1 MERFIGIDVGAE
13 SLKIVELV
21 REAGGRLVWSRSHA
35 AEHHKEPRAALR
47 AALGGWGFAAADGA
61 AVTGRLSRLVD
72 VERVPAQQA
81 LAAGHRF
88 LHGEEPAAVV
98 SIGSHGFRVLERRAG
113 GVDVYRENSRC
124 AQGTGNFLRQLVE
137 RFGLSVDEAAA
148 LADAVDAG
156 AALSGRCPV
165 ILKTDLTHLA
175 NKGER
180 RELLLAGLLDAICEN
195 VEALVKPGSC
205 PARVYLTGGVAR
217 SARVRRHFARYL
229 ERNGMRLVPSSAE
242 ERLFLDALGCAV
254 VAAETPHRPPALD
267 QLLLPPRDA
276 QLPRLPPLASALG
289 RVRRLPA
296 PPPSDLAGVRDAILG
311 FDIGSTGSKA
321 VLLDAVEGQPLWEGY
336 RRTHG
341 DPVGAAQA
349 LARSFLE
356 GPAAAH
362 RVRAV
367 GVTGSGREIVGSLL
381 VTCFGGERVFVLNEI
396 AAHAAGAIHCDPRV
410 DTIFEIGGQDA
421 KYVRLAG
428 GRVVDAAMNEACSAG
443 TGSFIEEQGRRF
455 QGLTDP
461 RALSAAALAA
471 GETLGLGQHC
481 SIFMAEIV
489 DEAVAAGVGRDAIV
503 AGIFDSVV
511 ANYLNRVK
519 GSRPVGQ
526 VVFCQ
531 GMPFASDALAA
542 AVARQTGV
550 EVIVPPSPGTIG
562 ALGIALLAR
571 EELPSTPLAPVELT
585 AFLEARVEKKD
596 VFVCGSTQGC
606 GGAGNRCRIDRLTTL
621 VAGERQRFTWGGGCA
636 LHDEGTRRRKLPDR
650 TPDPFRERAE
660 LVRELVSRLAPCAG
674 RRVVAMTDEFS
685 LKGLFP
691 FFATFVHGLGFDL
704 QVAASADHAA
714 LKRGLERANVQF
726 CAPMQ
731 QFHGLVSELAAAG
744 ADFVFLP
751 MIRETP
757 RVADERH
764 STVCPVVQAAPDLLR
779 CDLGPALAGRIVSPV
794 IDVGAGPLSDPRFRA
809 SCDRLAAELGGTE
822 PRATTAA
829 FDAARRAQLAFDAKL
844 LELGA
849 RALAFARDHGL
860 VPVVVAGRPY
870 TIHNDVLNSNVP
882 SILREQGAVAIPLD
896 CYPVD
901 GAVPLFGDVFWG
913 HGRRILR
920 AAWQLRREPGTYAI
934 FCSNY
939 SCGPDSFTVHGFAHL
954 MEGRPFA
961 VIETDG
967 HAGDAG
973 TRTRVEAFLH
983 CVGEDLRAR
992 VTHPPAT
999 GERLTVLP
1007 ETLRTIRGRGE
1018 TILFPRMGRG
1028 AELMAAVVRGAGI
1041 PAEALAL
1048 PTPETVRL
1056 GRRHTSGKECLPMSV
1071 TLGSLLERLERERG
1085 SDARFALFM
1094 PGSCGPCRFGAYR
1107 NLHQLVLDRLGW
1119 SDRVR
1124 IWSPP
1129 FGDYFAGFPPGMKA
1143 IAFTAISACGVLEAA
1158 LHDVRPVELRPGA
1171 AGAAFEVA
1179 WRELTGLVEERMRG
1193 DLSAGRALWEAGS
1206 GRLYGMASLLRRAA
1220 RAFAAVKGDRAVPTV
1235 LVTGEVYVR
1244 ADPGANDAI
1253 IDRLEERGLRVYLEP
1268 TVDFV
1273 QWAEALAWSNGE
1285 KRGAADRVET
1295 LLRARIL
1302 ATCQDILGER
1312 LGGPRHGTALEAM
1325 DASGTY
1331 VRRSLEV
1338 ETVVTLGAAL
1348 HGWRHGAIDA
1358 AVSVGPLECMPNK
1371 LAESQFFHAAE
1382 REGLLSLSLPL
1393 NGDPIDPEVLDNFA
1407 WEVRARFERRRRGAP
1422 AAPPRSRVPSP
1433 IYSPAPNEG

>member
-13 SLKIVELV
+13 SLKLVELV
-21 REAGGRLVWSRSHA
+21 REAGGRLVWSRRSLTD
-35 AEHHKEPRAALR
+35 HHKEPRASLR
-47 AALGGWGFAAADGA
+47 AALSGWGFAAVDGA

-72 VERVPAQQA
+72 LERVPAQQA
-81 LAAGHRF
+81 LASGHRF
-88 LHGEEPAAVV
+88 LHGEGPAAVV
-98 SIGSHGFRVLERRAG
+98 SIGSHGFRVLERRGNG
-113 GVDVYRENSRC
+113 GEVFRENSRC

-148 LADAVDAG
+148 LADTVDEG

-195 VEALVKPGSC
+195 VEVLVKPGSC
-205 PARVYLTGGVAR
+205 PERVYLTGGVAR

-229 ERNGMRLVPSSAE
+229 ERNGMRLAQSSMDEA
-242 ERLFLDALGCAV
+242 LFVDAVGCAF
-254 VAAETPHRPPALD
+254 VAAENPHRPPALD
-267 QLLLPPRDA
+267 QLLLAPREV

-289 RVRRLPA
+289 RVKRPPA
-296 PPPSDLAGVRDAILG
+296 PPRGGVSGVRDVILG

-321 VLLDAVEGQPLWEGY
+321 VALDALTGQPIWEGY
-336 RRTHG
+336 LRTHG
-341 DPVGAAQA
+341 DPVGATQA
-349 LARSFLE
+349 LARELLD
-356 GPAAAH
+356 GPAAGH

-367 GVTGSGREIVGSLL
+367 AVTGSGREIVGSLL

-396 AAHAAGAIHCDPRV
+396 AAHAAGAVHCDPRV

-421 KYVRLAG
+421 KYVRLEG

-455 QGLTDP
+455 EGLADP
-461 RALSAAALAA
+461 RALGAAALAA
-471 GETLGLGQHC
+471 RETLGLGQHC

-489 DEAVAAGVGRDAIV
+489 DEAVAAGAERDAIV

-519 GSRPVGQ
+519 GSRSVGQ
-526 VVFCQ
+526 VIFCQ

-542 AVARQTGV
+542 AVARQTGS

-571 EELPSTPLAPVELT
+571 GELALSGLAPVDLR
-585 AFLEARVEKKD
+585 AVLDARVVKKD

-621 VAGERQRFTWGGGCA
+621 VAGERQSFTWGGGCA
-636 LHDEGTRRRKLPDR
+636 LHEKGARRRKLPDR

-660 LVRELVSRLAPCAG
+660 LVRRLVRRLAPRPG

-704 QVAASADHAA
+704 RVPEAAGHLA
-714 LKRGLERANVQF
+714 LKRGIERANVPF

-731 QFHGLVSELAAAG
+731 QFHGLVSELAG
-744 ADFVFLP
+744 LEADFLFLP

-757 RVADERH
+757 RVVDEGH
-764 STVCPVVQAAPDLLR
+764 SSVCPVVQAAPDVLR
-779 CDLGPALAGRIVSPV
+779 WDLRAKVAGRVVSPV
-794 IDVGAGPLSDPRFRA
+794 IDIGAGPLTDPRFRA
-809 SCDRLAAELGGTE
+809 ACGRLAADLGVAEGH
-822 PRATTAA
+822 ATREA
-829 FDAARRAQLAFDAKL
+829 FDAARSAQLGFDAQL

-849 RALAFARDHGL
+849 CALAFARAHDL

-901 GAVPLFGDVFWG
+901 GTAPIFEDVFWG
-913 HGRRILR
+913 YGQRILR

-939 SCGPDSFTVHGFAHL
+939 SCGPDSFTVHGFTHL

-983 CVGEDLRAR
+983 CVREDLRAR
-992 VTHPPAT
+992 VARPPAT

-1007 ETLRTIRGRGE
+1007 ETLRTVRERGE
-1018 TILFPRMGRG
+1018 TVLFPRMGRG
-1028 AELMAAVVRGAGI
+1028 AEVLAAVVRGAGI
-1041 PAEALAL
+1041 PAESLAL

-1056 GRRHTSGKECLPMSV
+1056 GRRHTSGKECLPMTV

-1085 SDARFALFM
+1085 SHERFAFFM
-1094 PGSCGPCRFGAYR
+1094 PGSHGPCRFGAYR

-1143 IAFTAISACGVLEAA
+1143 IAFTALSACNTLEAA
-1158 LHDVRPVELRPGA
+1158 LHDVRPVELRPGDA
-1171 AGAAFEVA
+1171 TAVFDPA
-1179 WRELTGLVEERMRG
+1179 WRELTELVEERMRG

-1206 GRLYGMASLLRRAA
+1206 GRLYGMASLLRRAGS
-1220 RAFAAVKGDRAVPTV
+1220 AFAAIKGDRAIPTV

-1244 ADPGANDAI
+1244 AEPGANDAI
-1253 IDRLEERGLRVYLEP
+1253 VDRLEERGLRVHLEP
-1268 TVDFV
+1268 TIDFV
-1273 QWAEALAWSNGE
+1273 QWSDTLAWTNGE
-1285 KRGAADRVET
+1285 KHGAADRVET
-1295 LLRARIL
+1295 LLRERIL
-1302 ATCQDILGER
+1302 AACRAFVGGPLGW
-1312 LGGPRHGTALEAM
+1312 PRHGSVEEAM
-1325 DASGTY
+1325 EASATY
-1331 VRRSLEV
+1331 VRSALEV

-1348 HGWRHGAIDA
+1348 HGWRHGTIDA

-1382 REGLLSLSLPL
+1382 REGLLCLSLPL

-1422 AAPPRSRVPSP
+1422 LAPPLPHAPSP
-1433 IYSPAPNEG
+1433 ICSPAPTEG